1 MIYNLKNRHQ
11 AFLLLL
17 CFIFL
22 SYLFLAPHLFEIEY
36 RFLHSNA
43 LSGSNIEKNIPMDS
57 EREYSYITTLRYKN
71 DILTEGTFSF
81 NQFNNEGE
89 DRQLIF
95 RGFYM
100 IAALVAGYSLLLYYR
115 RNYVKP
121 TYRHI
126 PLLSI
131 SKGGHAP
138 PCTI

>member
-22 SYLFLAPHLFEIEY
+22 SYLFLAPHLYEREY
-36 RFLHSNA
+36 RTLHGKA
-43 LSGSNIEKNIPMDS
+43 LPGSKVEKQIPMDS
-57 EREYSYITTLRYKN
+57 GREYSYITTMSYKN